1 MEFLCAKFNHVLD
14 TGDME
19 PSLEKMNE
27 ELKTKLKEANCKIWQ
42 LSTELESVKE
52 LLKEERLKT
61 KSLTSQ
67 KNELERRSNMS
78 TGKFLDVNR
87 FILAL
92 DIRSL

>member
-1 MEFLCAKFNHVLD
+1 
-14 TGDME
+14 ME

-27 ELKTKLKEANCKIWQ
+27 ELQTKLKEANCKIWQ